1 MTDSSPFPATDL
13 TNTENTDL
21 THLFVYGTLTQ
32 GLGLSDRL
40 ANATFLGHGLTQG
53 RLYDLGSFPGFKAA
67 DHAQEV
73 VYGELYQ
80 VDAETLRTLDGIEGY
95 DPNQID
101 DSMYIREM
109 IPVVSFQDGRTVH
122 AQVYVYQKNITPQH
136 QIPHGDYR
144 RYLQERE
151 DGLHWYIAYGSNMSS
166 ERLLD
171 RISTV
176 YDNQVG
182 FLDGYQLVFNKKN
195 PRWGT
200 AANLR
205 YRGQG
210 YRCPFVAYA
219 LDREDLHQLDSF
231 EGEPSHYVRLGLPFT
246 TSSGKRSLGHI
257 YLAHPQRLVAE
268 SPPLAEY
275 LGYLY
280 HGYQEHDFDPIFD
293 PFTTGNG

>member
-1 MTDSSPFPATDL
+1 MPLPATDL
-13 TNTENTDL
+13 TKTDL

-32 GLGLSDRL
+32 GLGLANKL

-53 RLYDLGSFPGFKAA
+53 TLYDLGSFPGFKATDNA
-67 DHAQEV
+67 ENV

-80 VDAETLRTLDGIEGY
+80 VDTQTLKTLDRIEGY
-95 DPNQID
+95 YPDQVD
-101 DSMYIREM
+101 DSMYVRET
-109 IPVVSFQDGRTVH
+109 IPVVSFQDARTVH
-122 AQVYVYQKNITPQH
+122 AQVYVYQREVNPER
-136 QIPHGDYR
+136 QIFHGDYR

-171 RISTV
+171 RICEV
-176 YDNQVG
+176 YDCQVG

-195 PRWGT
+195 QRWGT

-246 TSSGKRSLGHI
+246 PSSGKSTLGYI
-257 YLAHPQRLVAE
+257 YLAHPQRLVE
-268 SPPLAEY
+268 ECLPLAKY
-275 LGYLY
+275 LGYID
-280 HGYQEHDFDPIFD
+280 HGYREHGFDPIFN
-293 PFTTGNG
+293 PFTTGNR